1 MKRLKFPI
9 LAAILTMTA
18 MLAGCGNK
26 EPATESSTKSGG
38 DGFDLPGLKTETTT
52 EATTEETTEATT
64 EVTTEE
70 VISGSIGEDDLY
82 YASDKAFSMSQ
93 KEMKDYLDGY
103 WERIPRGQPIRDMEM
118 MEDTFYFNGETQTA
132 VYNRG
137 DGEYV
142 RFDYEAEDLFESIAG
157 TNNLIKMTVTEVS
170 PEFSE
175 YPDAMMGTSV
185 YFQVV
190 LANDGNI
197 DTLLLR
203 EIGNGDSQF
212 CYDGLEYNKQ
222 AFDGFWVFKSLDEDE
237 PKMDRVNNINAQLV
251 LKNSTFYAFLY
262 MDMGDRVT
270 LQRVLINPE
279 VLNLYGED
287 VDVYSYT
294 YPKCEYPLST
304 VSYYVEGMEDYAN
317 SGGYDPGLF
326 RIVTDENGKITEMER
341 LVYDIYGYYYQE
353 GVSQATY
360 TGEDGPDGDG
370 PDVRDPE
377 YYKATDDVYLGM
389 WEMVGDPMT
398 TLSVVM
404 DSPQVGGYELLFD
417 FYRLTYADCFANI
430 REGDLVTNQGVISN
444 DKNFGGILTPTDRG
458 IKFIVTE
465 SEFDGIEAG
474 TEYEFVRPY

>member
-1 MKRLKFPI
+1 MKRFKGICVALC
-9 LAAILTMTA
+9 LL

-26 EPATESSTKSGG
+26 EPETTSSTVSG
-38 DGFDLPGLKTETTT
+38 DGFDLPGLKPATTT
-52 EATTEETTEATT
+52 EAATEATT
-64 EVTTEE
+64 EVTTEATTEE
-70 VISGSIGEDDLY
+70 VSGGSEDIIY
-82 YASDKAFSMSQ
+82 YASDKALFLSPRDI
-93 KEMKDYLDGY
+93 KDYLDGY
-103 WERIPRGQPIRDMEM
+103 WELVPNGQPIMDMDVVA
-118 MEDTFYFNGETQTA
+118 DTFYFNGETGTA

-137 DGEYV
+137 SDGEYI
-142 RFDYEAEDLFESIAG
+142 RFDFDAENLFEYIPG
-157 TNNLIKMTVTEVS
+157 TNNLIKMTITEVS

-175 YPDAMMGTSV
+175 YPDAIMGTSV

-190 LANDGNI
+190 MANDGVA

-203 EIGNGDSQF
+203 EIGNGDAQF
-212 CYDGLEYNKQ
+212 CYDGLGYDRQ
-222 AFDGFWVFKSLDEDE
+222 AFDGFWVFMSLDEGE
-237 PKMDRVNNINAQLV
+237 PKMDRVNNIYDQLV

-262 MDMGDRVT
+262 KNMGDRVT